1 MIKDVLISA
10 IRMDGNTQSRAL
22 DQETVTQYAEA
33 MADGTI
39 FPPIIVYHDGTDV
52 WPADGFHRIHASLR
66 NGEEYISA
74 EVLTGTQRDAE
85 LKGMNANN
93 AHGKPPTRAER
104 CKNAQ
109 KMVEDFE
116 WSDWKDTEIARHC
129 GVSQPYVSK
138 IRNKAG
144 TAPKTLTVK
153 TKDGYEY
160 ERTRSTKETKAEK
173 PKAEKKEEPKVE
185 AHNKDQETI
194 DYLMEQNE
202 KLSDQLATVSAPDPK
217 IAEETIQELR
227 EEIKQLKIELKA
239 VTKSRDTFQA
249 ENAQLKKTVAGYQ
262 RQLKKV
268 EK

>member
-39 FPPIIVYHDGTDV
+39 FPPIIVFHDGTDV

-66 NGEEYISA
+66 NGEEYINA

-116 WSDWKDTEIARHC
+116 WSDWTDTEIARHC

-144 TAPKTLTVK
+144 TAPKSITVK
-153 TKDGYEY
+153 TKDGQEY
-160 ERTRSTKETKAEK
+160 ERTRSTKETKV
-173 PKAEKKEEPKVE
+173 EPKVE
-185 AHNKDQETI
+185 VAPVHNKDQETI

-217 IAEETIQELR
+217 LAEETIQELR
-227 EEIKQLKIELKA
+227 DEIKQLKIELKA
-239 VTKSRDTFQA
+239 VTKSRDTFQS
-249 ENAQLKKTVAGYQ
+249 ENAQLKKTIAGYQ
-262 RQLKKV
+262 RQLKKA
-268 EK
+268 